1 MSSYNKYPIQTI
13 STSNTTTIN
22 DDNTKSIFKIHYHFF
37 KLVTA
42 INSYERLYMGYIIQ
56 LYDDK

>member
-22 DDNTKSIFKIHYHFF
+22 DDNTIINLKSIFKCHFSN
-37 KLVTA
+37 LATA
-42 INSYERLYMGYIIQ
+42 GNSYKRLYMGY
-56 LYDDK
+56 DDERDK